1 MTAQSITLPLEGTKA
16 PSALRY
22 YHLKNLRP
30 NDAGRGSLRAM
41 KAPAPIAGAGCTNL
55 HQFPRRYRLVSR
67 ARCTCTEQASRAAS
81 ALSLLILLA
90 ALS

>member
-55 HQFPRRYRLVSR
+55 HQFSRRYRLAEQGAR
-67 ARCTCTEQASRAAS
+67 APSKRHEQPLRS
-81 ALSLLILLA
+81 AC
-90 ALS
+90 